1 MLTKEKPMKIEV
13 PSAEELKSVAK
24 ECGLNLS
31 EADVDSFRGLMS
43 GHIDSYNLID
53 SLDDYLPEVRYARS
67 TWKRPEP
74 GSDPHNAWCV
84 KTRIEGAAHGP
95 LKGKTVA
102 IKDNVMV
109 AGLPMMNG
117 ASILEG
123 YVPEVDATVVSR
135 LLDAGATVV
144 GKTRCEY
151 YCLTGN
157 SHTSTGGPV
166 HNPHRLGY
174 SAGGSS
180 SGSAVVVALGQADMA
195 IGGDQGG
202 SIRMPAAYSGIVGMK
217 PTFGLVPYTGVMPI
231 EITVDH
237 VGPMTRTVR
246 DNALM
251 LQAIAGADG
260 LDSRQQSVKVGDYL
274 SGIDDGVKGMRIAV
288 VQEGFGWNNS
298 EPDVDQ
304 AVRAAADHFRSLG
317 ATVDEVSIPMH
328 RIGIAVWGT
337 VAIDGLNHTM
347 MWGDGYGASRLDLYV
362 TSLMDAHRKWRER
375 ADELSESTKLFTLVG
390 TYVRKHHG
398 LRYYGKA
405 QNIARK
411 LRAEYDK
418 VLRNYD
424 LLLMP
429 TVPLKATKLPAPEAT
444 REEYMQRAH
453 EMLANVA
460 PFDLTH
466 HPSISF
472 PCGTSGGLP
481 IGLMLTGRHFDEA
494 TLYRAA
500 QAIAP

>member
-1 MLTKEKPMKIEV
+1 MKIQV
-13 PSAEELKSVAK
+13 PNSDELKEISK

-31 EADVDSFRGLMS
+31 AADIESFRGLMK
-43 GHIDSYNLID
+43 GHIDAYNVIGAM
-53 SLDDYLPEVRYARS
+53 DDYLPQPKYTRAGWE
-67 TWKRPEP
+67 RPLP
-74 GSDPHNAWCV
+74 DSDPYNAWCV
-84 KTRIEGAAHGP
+84 KTRIEGAAQGP
-95 LKGKTVA
+95 LKGKIVA

-123 YVPEVDATVVSR
+123 YVPEIDATVVTR
-135 LLDAGATVV
+135 LLDAGATIV

-180 SGSAVVVALGQADMA
+180 SGSAVVVALDEADMA
-195 IGGDQGG
+195 LGGDQGG
-202 SIRMPAAYSGIVGMK
+202 SIRMPAAYSGVVGMK
-217 PTFGLVPYTGVMPI
+217 PTFGLVPYTGIMPI
-231 EITVDH
+231 EVTVDH
-237 VGPMTRTVR
+237 VGPMTKTVK

-251 LQAIAGADG
+251 LQAIAGVDG
-260 LDSRQQSVKVGDYL
+260 LDSRQQEVRVGDYL
-274 SGIDDGVKGMRIAV
+274 SGIDDGVKGLRIAV
-288 VQEGFGWNNS
+288 VKEGFGWENS
-298 EPDVDQ
+298 EPDVDR
-304 AVRAAADHFRSLG
+304 AVRAAADQLKKLG
-317 ATVDEVSIPMH
+317 AIVEEVSIPMH
-328 RIGIAVWGT
+328 KLGITIWGP

-347 MWGDGYGASRLDLYV
+347 MWGDGYGASRPDLYV
-362 TSLMDAHRKWRER
+362 TSLMDAHRKWRDR
-375 ADELSESTKLFTLVG
+375 ADELSESTKLFTMVG

-398 LRYYGKA
+398 LRYFGKA
-405 QNIARK
+405 HNLGRK

-418 VLRNYD
+418 VLGAYD

-429 TVPLKATKLPAPEAT
+429 TVPLKATKLPAPDAS

-460 PFDLTH
+460 PFNLTH
-466 HPSISF
+466 HPSISV
-472 PCGTSGGLP
+472 PYGMSDGLP
-481 IGLMLTGRHFDEA
+481 IGVMLTGRHFEEA

-500 QAIAP
+500 QAIAE